1 MTEEASG
8 TDERRSLKKL
18 KYRLLVGQKLVKFLQ
33 IKYILLLENLFDMVN
48 RRDSVVSCRC

>member
-1 MTEEASG
+1 MIEEASG
-8 TDERRSLKKL
+8 TDERKSLKKL

-33 IKYILLLENLFDMVN
+33 IKNILLLENLFDMVN